1 MNKKNIFKFLI
12 LIFILLAI
20 PNITLAQE
28 NLKRKTYVNDY
39 ADILNEN
46 EEKKLTE
53 TITDYIE
60 KYELDIA
67 IVTTNTTY
75 LNTTKSFANY
85 FYDYNNMGKGKDNS
99 GILLVIDMQHREFY
113 ILTNGFVHQLITD
126 VRVEHILD
134 VMELDMVDGNYYNAS
149 SSFLKQIDK
158 YYKYHNYGPPFL
170 WVGAFIVAII
180 IAFILLNKEKK
191 KLKLITEALNANYYF
206 GDKDIENKI
215 DTHTNTRTRV
225 IHHSSSSSG
234 GFSGGGG
241 GGSRG
246 GGGRSF

>member
-75 LNTTKSFANY
+75 LNTTKSN
-85 FYDYNNMGKGKDNS
+85 K
-99 GILLVIDMQHREFY
+99 
-113 ILTNGFVHQLITD
+113 ITD
-126 VRVEHILD
+126 FSLPFV
-134 VMELDMVDGNYYNAS
+134 
-149 SSFLKQIDK
+149 KK
-158 YYKYHNYGPPFL
+158 Y
-170 WVGAFIVAII
+170 
-180 IAFILLNKEKK
+180 
-191 KLKLITEALNANYYF
+191 LI
-206 GDKDIENKI
+206 
-215 DTHTNTRTRV
+215 
-225 IHHSSSSSG
+225 
-234 GFSGGGG
+234 
-241 GGSRG
+241 
-246 GGGRSF
+246 